1 MCGHT
6 KMRGNGYTRRL
17 LRRFKLILKCFLSFW
32 QDQQI
37 QAQKDAIDDE
47 IKRTIKLVGD
57 LVDLE
62 ALENVIFIGSSLL
75 LILDICPFQCFQIC
89 STKSGRFSGFNCKF
103 QVSNLPSTNC
113 SITSTHF
120 VKFVSLIEYFN
131 EFLANQKTTARFEL
145 GSLVLADH

>member
-1 MCGHT
+1 M
-6 KMRGNGYTRRL
+6 
-17 LRRFKLILKCFLSFW
+17 LSFLLTGSANPGSE
-32 QDQQI
+32 
-37 QAQKDAIDDE
+37 AQPWCHPA
-47 IKRTIKLVGD
+47 RD

-131 EFLANQKTTARFEL
+131 EFLANQ
-145 GSLVLADH
+145 